1 MKQLSWMKHCLIAA
15 CLACGVGTASAE
27 IVTLTFDN
35 IRDGVIRP
43 NAYYES
49 GFFIN
54 SLSDVS
60 PTLHGADAML
70 WLNSGAGSS
79 PYQIS
84 RQDGGTFDF
93 IGFDYAG
100 GDALFVSDTGA
111 TFTIQGDQPMATFTL
126 PDSFKNV
133 SYINWY
139 MTSTSD
145 VVQWGK
151 IDNIVM
157 NVAAVP
163 EPAQAAMLGLGLAA
177 LAVRGRRVR
186 QRARPKPAA

>member
-1 MKQLSWMKHCLIAA
+1 MKQLSWMKHCILAA
-15 CLACGVGTASAE
+15 GLACGVGNASAE

-35 IRDGVIRP
+35 IRVGVIRP
-43 NAYYES
+43 NAYRES

-54 SLSDVS
+54 SLSDAS
-60 PTLHGADAML
+60 PTLHGADDML

-84 RQDGGTFDF
+84 REDGGTFDF
-93 IGFDYAG
+93 VGFSYAG

-111 TFTIQGDQPMATFTL
+111 TFTILGDQPMASFTL

-139 MTSTSD
+139 MTSTGD
-145 VVQWGK
+145 VMQWGK
-151 IDNIVM
+151 IDNVAM
-157 NVAAVP
+157 NIAAVP
-163 EPAQAAMLGLGLAA
+163 EPAHTAMLGLGLAA
-177 LAVRGRRVR
+177 LAVRRRSGRR
-186 QRARPKPAA
+186 QAKFTA